1 MILDRHF
8 YRMLSFHL
16 HPTLTLLFFTSF
28 QKHAFQKNPT
38 FFIEK
43 RTFRTFLENTTI
55 SRAFCS
61 KFAVNWLPNEEAV
74 VYFNSSIKLS
84 FSKRMNDLNRELS
97 ETLGESNSKSRKSKS
112 DNHKRSI
119 YAAVGWNPKNQAQ
132 NRSFKF
138 PEDLVLGPEQLQVI
152 NQKLK
157 SKLTIL
163 AGEAGCGKTTT
174 LLALLFKYSGKHVT
188 SKKLKKIVFFIP
200 EEKKDFRRDVKNFI
214 KTNCQPEWVE
224 VSPLRSLEKLTVNY
238 ENLYLIDEYYGSGP
252 ELAKFLSYTSG
263 NFFIAL
269 ISAQSSH
276 GSISSGFEIHT
287 SSVFFRRTYRTPEP
301 ISRISS
307 KLRRLIDRNKD
318 GKDSHRNIPWAMS
331 FYNGAP
337 MNTRYPFK
345 FLSYSDCSR
354 WSRKTMHV
362 FFQLEILKP
371 FWHFDCQ
378 HQLFSELKQVNE
390 TVFVRQSTLGSQ

>member
-1 MILDRHF
+1 
-8 YRMLSFHL
+8 
-16 HPTLTLLFFTSF
+16 
-28 QKHAFQKNPT
+28 
-38 FFIEK
+38 
-43 RTFRTFLENTTI
+43 
-55 SRAFCS
+55 
-61 KFAVNWLPNEEAV
+61 
-74 VYFNSSIKLS
+74 
-84 FSKRMNDLNRELS
+84 MNDLNRELS
-97 ETLGESNSKSRKSKS
+97 ETLGESNSKSRKTKS

-132 NRSFKF
+132 NRGFKF

-188 SKKLKKIVFFIP
+188 SKKVKKVVFFIP
-200 EEKKDFRRDVKNFI
+200 EEKEDFRRDVKNFI
-214 KTNCQPEWVE
+214 KTNCKPEWVE

-276 GSISSGFEIHT
+276 GAISSGFESHT
-287 SSVFFRRTYRTPEP
+287 SHVFFRRSYRTPEP

-307 KLRRLIDRNKD
+307 KLRRLIDRKD

-345 FLSYSDCSR
+345 FLSYSDCS
-354 WSRKTMHV
+354 W
-362 FFQLEILKP
+362 
-371 FWHFDCQ
+371 
-378 HQLFSELKQVNE
+378 
-390 TVFVRQSTLGSQ
+390 